1 MCVSASVFRHLRSCV
16 WQRRRHVYGSTCELE
31 ATACALGRE
40 IRVAR
45 RGPCGQWWVS
55 GSSWGVAALATV
67 VMERPPQTAVGS
79 AALEPCV
86 RLRPGAAC
94 APPSA
99 WPRPS
104 PCAALT
110 GARMP
115 ASVSC
120 TCTPAHARSA
130 CTWPRLD
137 PAVSGAG
144 CAWRAVVPWP
154 WLDPA
159 VSGAGG
165 ARRAVVPCLLHP
177 VSADPRPAPPSAET
191 CGDTVCAFGAVCSAG
206 RCVCPRCE
214 RPPPGPVCGS
224 DGVTYRSSCE
234 LREAA
239 CQQQMQ
245 IEEARA
251 GPCEQGRLGGSWCGL
266 LGASLGRDPEMTW
279 PPPHSRVRL
288 GRLGLWRAR

>member
-1 MCVSASVFRHLRSCV
+1 MCAVKNGEAECAC
-16 WQRRRHVYGSTCELE
+16 QRACSGIYDPVCGSDGVTYGSTCELE

-45 RGPCGQWWVS
+45 RGPCGQWWMS
-55 GSSWGVAALATV
+55 GSSWGVAVLVTV
-67 VMERPPQTAVGS
+67 VMEPPPQTAVGS
-79 AALEPCV
+79 AALEPCA
-86 RLRPGAAC
+86 RLRPGAAY

-104 PCAALT
+104 PCVALT

-144 CAWRAVVPWP
+144 
-154 WLDPA
+154 
-159 VSGAGG
+159 G

-177 VSADPRPAPPSAET
+177 VSADP
-191 CGDTVCAFGAVCSAG
+191 
-206 RCVCPRCE
+206 
-214 RPPPGPVCGS
+214 PPGPAFCR
-224 DGVTYRSSCE
+224 D
-234 LREAA
+234 LR
-239 CQQQMQ
+239 
-245 IEEARA
+245 RHSVRLR
-251 GPCEQGRLGGSWCGL
+251 GRVLGGAVRVSPVRAPSARPRVWQRRRDLPQFLRAPRGGL
-266 LGASLGRDPEMTW
+266 PAADADRGGPGGA
-279 PPPHSRVRL
+279 V
-288 GRLGLWRAR
+288 